1 MCTLTVTY
9 NSDNAL
15 ATKMIELMH
24 ASGVFSFPAE
34 REEELTAEE
43 EKEAFLYT
51 SRINAANMFSK
62 YL

>member
-1 MCTLTVTY
+1 
-9 NSDNAL
+9 
-15 ATKMIELMH
+15 MIELMH
-24 ASGVFSFPAE
+24 ASGVFTFSTDSNE
-34 REEELTAEE
+34 DISEEE